1 MAYYKV
7 FVKSNPNKRITLRAK
22 SGIQALKK
30 AVKWLSVTVEEMA
43 YIKL

>member
-1 MAYYKV
+1 VAYYKV
-7 FVKSNPNKRITLRAK
+7 FVKSNPNKCITLRAK

-30 AVKWLSVTVEEMA
+30 AMKWLNATVEEMA